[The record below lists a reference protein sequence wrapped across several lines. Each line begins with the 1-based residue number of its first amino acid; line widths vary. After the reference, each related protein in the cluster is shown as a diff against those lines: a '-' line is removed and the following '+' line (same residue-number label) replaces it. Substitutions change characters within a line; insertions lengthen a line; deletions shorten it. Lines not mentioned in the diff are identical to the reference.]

1 MSEEILKALMQLFAI
16 IAKQD
21 EGVETNEKEYIKNF
35 LAQHLSEEQSKEYY
49 ALFEKHSEWGDEEEE
64 GETKKK
70 RLTKVNDSVRILG
83 ICKKINKTLNQNQKI
98 VALVRLFEFVNS

>member
-21 EGVETNEKEYIKNF
+21 EGVESNEREYVRTF

-49 ALFEKHSEWGDEEEE
+49 ALFEKHAEWGYEDE
-64 GETKKK
+64 GE
-70 RLTKVNDSVRILG
+70 G
-83 ICKKINKTLNQNQKI
+83 
-98 VALVRLFEFVNS
+98 